1 MADIVISTGPVDFA
15 YEVVDTIFAI
25 DSSSAGFLSSVDPD
39 KAFDG
44 VKKQLREKCRALRGD
59 AVAFCQFEYR
69 NALADGFL
77 GKKQALEIFA
87 YGTAVKRK

>member
-1 MADIVISTGPVDFA
+1 MAEIIISTGPINFA
-15 YEVVDTIFAI
+15 YEVVDTVFAI
-25 DSSSAGFLSSVDPD
+25 DSSSAGFLSGVDPN

-44 VKKQLREKCRALRGD
+44 VKKQLREKCRALGGD
-59 AVAFCQFEYR
+59 AVAFCLFEHR